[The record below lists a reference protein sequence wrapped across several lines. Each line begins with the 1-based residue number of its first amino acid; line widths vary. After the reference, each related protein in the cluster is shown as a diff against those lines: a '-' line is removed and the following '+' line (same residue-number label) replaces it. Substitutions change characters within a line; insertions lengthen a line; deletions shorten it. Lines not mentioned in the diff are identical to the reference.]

1 MNYKNHLLA
10 IACTILGNLTLT
22 GQVGIGTTSPDASS
36 MLDITS
42 TEAGILIP
50 RMTEIE
56 KEGIA
61 SPKKGLL
68 IFQDDGNEG
77 FWYFDGTIWVP
88 IDNRGEFVSIG
99 GVIRNTTNIKI
110 DDFVVGSTSLENIAG
125 GDDDRRLFFDKS
137 RGAFRAGYND
147 DDSWDDSNRGNYSV
161 ALGFNSIAS
170 GTFSTN
176 IGRGGD
182 TSGDYAVSIGRENTV
197 SGANATSF
205 GYVNESSA
213 AYATTFGRGNVA
225 SGEYAMAGVLAS
237 KATGLHSVALGNTS
251 TASGENSFALGRLN
265 QASGLNSIAFGFT
278 NVADKE
284 GAIAIGSD
292 SKATGDRSV
301 TLGNSLLARS
311 YSEVAVGLYNTDYTP
326 ASTSL
331 TVGEDRIFSV
341 GNGFRTGGVTTF
353 NNALTILKNGHVGI
367 GTDTPGEALEIHG
380 DDNFS
385 GDADLDAHSYGNNIT
400 SFHIRSAFGTQ
411 NNPTAVSGKANA
423 NYYNM
428 EAQGY
433 DGTAYRNASAIRM
446 GAMANNLTGASDMPG
461 RIDFHTSTDGSIDIK
476 LRMRLDDN
484 GNVGVNTGNTAL
496 TEKLEVNGKIKAVDV
511 NFSGLPVFADEAA
524 AVTGGLTQGD
534 MYRTAGGVLRIKL

>member
-1 MNYKNHLLA
+1 MNYKNYLFA
-10 IACTILGNLTLT
+10 TACTIFVNAALMA
-22 GQVGIGTTSPDASS
+22 QVGIGTTSPDASS
-36 MLDITS
+36 MLEIES

-50 RMTEIE
+50 RMTETE
-56 KEGIA
+56 KENIP
-61 SPKKGLL
+61 SPIKGLL
-68 IFQDDGNEG
+68 VFQNDGNEG

-99 GVIRNTTNIKI
+99 GVIRNTTNIKV
-110 DDFVVGSTSLENIAG
+110 DDFVVGSTSLDNIAG
-125 GDDDRRLFFDKS
+125 GDDDRRLLFDKS

-161 ALGFNSIAS
+161 ALGYNSIAS

-182 TSGDYAVSIGRENTV
+182 TSGDYAVSIGRNNTV

-265 QASGLNSIAFGFT
+265 KASGLNSIAFGFT
-278 NVADKE
+278 NIADTD
-284 GAIAIGSD
+284 GAIAIGSE

-301 TLGNSLLARS
+301 ALGNNLLARS

-326 ASTSL
+326 ASTFL

-341 GNGFRTGGVTTF
+341 GNGFRTGEVTTF

-367 GTDTPGEALEIHG
+367 GTDTPTEALEIHG

-385 GDADLDAHSYGNNIT
+385 GDADFDAHSYGTNIT

-411 NNPTAVSGKANA
+411 NNPKAVSGKSNA

-446 GAMANNLTGASDMPG
+446 GSMANNRTGASDMPG
-461 RIDFHTSTDGSIDIK
+461 RIDFHTSTDGSIDNK

-484 GNVGVNTGNTAL
+484 GNIGINTGNAAI

-511 NFSGLPVFADEAA
+511 NFSGLPIFADNDAA
-524 AVTGGLTQGD
+524 AALDAGD
-534 MYRTAGGVLRIKL
+534 MYRTSTGDLKIKY